1 MAVGME
7 IMAAMVVMIT
17 VDMVDT
23 ETMVITVVSSFG
35 LWCIIAYSSLCLH
48 ISNWWCDV
56 IL

>member
-23 ETMVITVVSSFG
+23 ETTVINVVSSFG
-35 LWCIIAYSSLCLH
+35 LWCSIAYSSLCLYS
-48 ISNWWCDV
+48 SNWWCDV
-56 IL
+56 I